1 MRPRPLLIYGKPG
14 VWELCCMPQFMFFAS
29 SPYPHSPPFRG
40 RNLTSDITKIAPGPR
55 LRGVWSFN
63 FDLYRSLRS
72 VCLLGGRSFELRHMR
87 VGAKR
92 LPFRGSE
99 LQLRHMQV
107 GAKRLPFR
115 GSELQLR
122 QMHVGAKRLPRCPRL
137 SRRSETAVTSSA
149 FDFLPASLSSTLNC
163 CGHTLRLPQL
173 ADSTEAL

>member
-1 MRPRPLLIYGKPG
+1 MRPRPVLIYGKPG
-14 VWELCCMPQFMFFAS
+14 VWELCCMPQFKLFAS
-29 SPYPHSPPFRG
+29 PPYPHCPPFRG
-40 RNLTSDITKIAPGPR
+40 RNLTSDITKIAPSPR
-55 LRGVWSFN
+55 LHGVGSFN

-107 GAKRLPFR
+107 GAKRLP
-115 GSELQLR
+115 
-122 QMHVGAKRLPRCPRL
+122 RCRRP

>member
-99 LQLRHMQV
+99 LQFRHMQV
-107 GAKRLPFR
+107 GAKRLP
-115 GSELQLR
+115 
-122 QMHVGAKRLPRCPRL
+122 RCRRP